1 MSNAKNI
8 ASAIQKGSNVY
19 VYDEKGI
26 FSNIPPMLAL
36 KSFSSVFSPCI

>member
-26 FSNIPPMLAL
+26 SLE
-36 KSFSSVFSPCI
+36 KQCVSV